1 MLWGALILVIG
12 GIAMMRR
19 MLNIRV

>member
-12 GIAMMRR
+12 GIVMMRR